1 MTTILTAATRL
12 FCLSLLLSAM
22 GMAHATA
29 LEIGDAAPEF
39 ALMGSDGAVHRL
51 ADYRGR
57 MVVLAWFPKAFTG
70 G

>member
-1 MTTILTAATRL
+1 MSTIITAATRL
-12 FCLSLLLSAM
+12 FSLGLLLGAM
-22 GMAHATA
+22 SMAHATA
-29 LEIGDAAPEF
+29 LELGDAAPDF
-39 ALMGSDGAVHRL
+39 ALMGSDGEVHRL